1 MELLNNP
8 EKVKNFLMTA
18 DNLNKS
24 DIDKKQSERF
34 NKIFGS
40 SFNRNFFFEND
51 LNKFY
56 FTIKEAKRM
65 DGFLARALNQI
76 SQKAIKNGWSFHCE
90 NQKNIKVIEKRFN
103 ELLFDSNLTIRM
115 FLREIVKN
123 CVSYSN
129 AFVLKSYSGTGKKK
143 KLSFLTLLPSVGWE
157 ALESRGPFVTKWQ
170 FTPANSSANTFD
182 GSDIVHFHS
191 NKEIDD
197 IFGTPFV
204 SSVLEDAQ
212 LLRDLEGIAL
222 EQYFAHAQKKTVFFV
237 GNQNTPGTAKE
248 IEQLKGTLNSLDDNT
263 DLIVTSRVKF
273 EILETSYTEPTLLM
287 NTLKERIFAG
297 LLMSSSGMGISGAG
311 RQDADTQSTKELV
324 IVEDFQD
331 AIEDILNNTIIKEL
345 CFEEF
350 GKYDFENAVEFCF
363 NENFDEKERTDN
375 HILNMYN
382 SGAIDFDEFRKKT
395 KNPSINFNEQ
405 RAIENK
411 KLKITEEEA
420 KIAKKY
426 TVKTTA
432 GSSATPASKLTKNK
446 TTPTNQHGKKTSS
459 APSKKD

>member
-1 MELLNNP
+1 
-8 EKVKNFLMTA
+8 MTA

-222 EQYFAHAQKKTVFFV
+222 EQY
-237 GNQNTPGTAKE
+237 
-248 IEQLKGTLNSLDDNT
+248 L
-263 DLIVTSRVKF
+263 
-273 EILETSYTEPTLLM
+273 Y
-287 NTLKERIFAG
+287 
-297 LLMSSSGMGISGAG
+297 
-311 RQDADTQSTKELV
+311 
-324 IVEDFQD
+324 
-331 AIEDILNNTIIKEL
+331 
-345 CFEEF
+345 
-350 GKYDFENAVEFCF
+350 
-363 NENFDEKERTDN
+363 
-375 HILNMYN
+375 
-382 SGAIDFDEFRKKT
+382 
-395 KNPSINFNEQ
+395 
-405 RAIENK
+405 
-411 KLKITEEEA
+411 
-420 KIAKKY
+420 
-426 TVKTTA
+426 
-432 GSSATPASKLTKNK
+432 
-446 TTPTNQHGKKTSS
+446 
-459 APSKKD
+459 